1 MAVVPAES
9 VGRVRPVGLRET
21 KRGYDGEVL
30 QMGDIEL
37 PDPDELRDLKEK
49 TFTRRVALVTALFAV
64 MLAITALGGNNAM
77 KAMMLAQ
84 QQASNQWAFYQAKV
98 IREHLYRNETF
109 RLQLE
114 LLSDKASMKPEVRKE
129 LEAAISRVKEEEQRY
144 GREKRE
150 IEQEAKALERERDM
164 NMAKDPYFDYAEVLL
179 QIALVMASISILSS
193 SRRIFFFALAAAICG
208 TILCVN
214 GYLLLFSLPFL
225 S

>member
-1 MAVVPAES
+1 
-9 VGRVRPVGLRET
+9 
-21 KRGYDGEVL
+21 
-30 QMGDIEL
+30 MGDIEL

-77 KAMMLAQ
+77 KAIMLAQ

-144 GREKRE
+144 GREKKE

-179 QIALVMASISILSS
+179 QIALVMASVSILSS
-193 SRRIFFFALAAAICG
+193 SKRVFFFALAAAQSAARSCASMVIC
-208 TILCVN
+208 C
-214 GYLLLFSLPFL
+214 FSACPF
-225 S
+225 